1 MFLAQK
7 FAPPTHLAPPTHPKK
22 NQANDVSTEG
32 VGSAGFNRNSG
43 QRFRFSCSRVL

>member
-22 NQANDVSTEG
+22 IKRTTFLQKGWDQLGSTGILVS
-32 VGSAGFNRNSG
+32 VF
-43 QRFRFSCSRVL
+43 V